1 MACTSFFPFAVCF
14 SWARG
19 VFPPRVACLDRH
31 DARNRQQH
39 GDRALLQFINETQR
53 ALTGSK
59 IPAFIPLTD
68 SCLKTCI
75 ITHHIRFS
83 SLLAFIILHT
93 GFHLSVSS
101 FLSFF
106 FSLVRR
112 FFFFFVLGSPTYSC
126 AGWITS
132 CPPFTSSLSSP
143 SGWVLIHANAHVVA
157 PSPSISSLSL
167 PGLC

>member
-1 MACTSFFPFAVCF
+1 MSFFPLAVCF
-14 SWARG
+14 SWARS
-19 VFPPRVACLDRH
+19 VFTPRVVCLDQH
-31 DARNRQQH
+31 DARNRQQRR
-39 GDRALLQFINETQR
+39 DQVLLQFINETQP

-101 FLSFF
+101 FLFLSFFFF

-112 FFFFFVLGSPTYSC
+112 FFFFLASAPRLTVVQDGLQAAP
-126 AGWITS
+126 
-132 CPPFTSSLSSP
+132 LSH
-143 SGWVLIHANAHVVA
+143 LHCHLRVVE
-157 PSPSISSLSL
+157 S
-167 PGLC
+167 

>member
-1 MACTSFFPFAVCF
+1 MACTSFFPLAVCF
-14 SWARG
+14 FWAHS
-19 VFPPRVACLDRH
+19 VFTPRVVCLDQC

-39 GDRALLQFINETQR
+39 GDKVLLQFINETQP
-53 ALTGSK
+53 ALIGS
-59 IPAFIPLTD
+59 LTD

-101 FLSFF
+101 FLFLSFF

-112 FFFFFVLGSPTYSC
+112 FFFFFLPRLPDLQLCRMDYKL
-126 AGWITS
+126 
-132 CPPFTSSLSSP
+132 PPFHIFI
-143 SGWVLIHANAHVVA
+143 V
-157 PSPSISSLSL
+157 ISEWL
-167 PGLC
+167 GLDPR

>member
-1 MACTSFFPFAVCF
+1 MACTSFFPLAVCF
-14 SWARG
+14 SWARS
-19 VFPPRVACLDRH
+19 VFSPRAVCLDRH

-39 GDRALLQFINETQR
+39 GDKALLQFINETQP

-75 ITHHIRFS
+75 ITHHIRSS

-101 FLSFF
+101 FLFLSFF
-106 FSLVRR
+106 SSLVRG
-112 FFFFFVLGSPTYSC
+112 FFFFFFWPRLPDLQLCRMDYKL
-126 AGWITS
+126 
-132 CPPFTSSLSSP
+132 PPFHIFI
-143 SGWVLIHANAHVVA
+143 V
-157 PSPSISSLSL
+157 ISKWL
-167 PGLC
+167 GLDPR

>member
-1 MACTSFFPFAVCF
+1 MDIFLISMFLAVGSTSWPVRQFFPLAVCF
-14 SWARG
+14 SCARS
-19 VFPPRVACLDRH
+19 VYTRVVCLDQH

-39 GDRALLQFINETQR
+39 GDKLLLQFINETQP
-53 ALTGSK
+53 ALK

-101 FLSFF
+101 FPFLSFF
-106 FSLVRR
+106 FPLWSVD
-112 FFFFFVLGSPTYSC
+112 FFFFFWPRLPDLQLCRMDYKL
-126 AGWITS
+126 
-132 CPPFTSSLSSP
+132 PPFHIFI
-143 SGWVLIHANAHVVA
+143 V
-157 PSPSISSLSL
+157 ISEWL
-167 PGLC
+167 GLDPR